1 MTQILQNHTN
11 KVFLHDISQGYSI
24 KVPRGTA
31 SIFSSK
37 QRSGQKKKKKKLIFT
52 YVVFIHLDAC
62 ESM

>member
-11 KVFLHDISQGYSI
+11 KVFIHDISQGYSI

-37 QRSGQKKKKKKLIFT
+37 QRFGQKKQTNKQKSKFLHMLYLYI
-52 YVVFIHLDAC
+52 
-62 ESM
+62 